1 MRFGLIVA
9 FAVLCVGGPRV
20 AFAQDGYLQFATS
33 ASYLAAGSSIR
44 EGYVA
49 GALDTLI
56 ALDQAPDWLVP
67 CIGTM
72 RISDI
77 RETFDDWLE
86 RNRPQ
91 RIFSV
96 PTNLVVALDEA
107 CRGTGR

>member
-1 MRFGLIVA
+1 MKSCLIVA
-9 FAVLCVGGPRV
+9 LAILCAGGVRV
-20 AFAQDGYLQFATS
+20 AAAQDGYLQFATS

-44 EGYVA
+44 EGYIA
-49 GALDTLI
+49 GALDSLI
-56 ALDQAPDWLVP
+56 AFDLAPEWMVP
-67 CIGTM
+67 CVGTM
-72 RISDI
+72 NVSDI

-107 CRGTGR
+107 CRGPNR